1 MKYTTTNKRWL
12 KALIFDSALIG
23 GMMYAVATANA
34 TAQTILVFFMWWLV
48 CIGAV
53 FYILM
58 FFMGAGRD
66 ISPETRKTWNEF
78 WTPIAPKLAAS
89 ETFLFY
95 HVVTDI
101 WLISLLVGNGYFWLA
116 FFKMINFICSLVL
129 IQHAR
134 AKVEASNNASLP
146 A

>member
-1 MKYTTTNKRWL
+1 
-12 KALIFDSALIG
+12 
-23 GMMYAVATANA
+23 
-34 TAQTILVFFMWWLV
+34 MWWLV

-58 FFMGAGRD
+58 FLMGINRD
-66 ISPETRKTWNEF
+66 RGPKFREIWNEF
-78 WTPIAPKLAAS
+78 WTPIAPELACS

-101 WLISLLVGNGYFWLA
+101 WLISLLVGNGYFWLT
-116 FFKMINFICSLVL
+116 FFKMSNFICSLIL
-129 IQHAR
+129 IQYAR
-134 AKVEASNNASLP
+134 TKVEATNSSTPP